1 MRLTLFLLFSL
12 FSIGKTF
19 ATERS
24 EQRIWLGLVAKK
36 KITEHYNLWAETQLR
51 YDETHQTMNQTL
63 NRFGLLRS
71 LNEHHEVGLLFAF
84 IQTGLMKEYRPA
96 LQYLY
101 QNNGIINSFSIRNRL
116 EGREIE
122 DSKTI
127 SGSEADSLR
136 FRTQFR
142 WSQTLNSIYDLVFW
156 DEPFLNL
163 THEKWTGNR
172 LIERNRLFLGTRIKS
187 EHIHFEVGYMNQ
199 YIPRN
204 DVSMHE
210 HTLVS
215 YIFF

>member
-1 MRLTLFLLFSL
+1 MKVIF
-12 FSIGKTF
+12 IIVF
-19 ATERS
+19 AILSVDQVFPAERE

-96 LQYLY
+96 LHYLY

-127 SGSEADSLR
+127 SGSGADSLR
-136 FRTQFR
+136 FRSQIR
-142 WSQTLNSIYDLVFW
+142 WAHTLSPVYDIVLW

-210 HTLVS
+210 HALVF